1 MILNDVYDTASEDKK
16 PAVLSY
22 SGFLIIRLFDL
33 LWEKQG
39 LDFDD
44 IFVDPI
50 EKEQRES
57 ATIKVIIVVIRYKV

>member
-1 MILNDVYDTASEDKK
+1 MILNDAYDTASEDKK
-16 PAVLSY
+16 PVVLSY

-57 ATIKVIIVVIRYKV
+57 ATIKVIIVVMRYKV

>member
-1 MILNDVYDTASEDKK
+1 M
-16 PAVLSY
+16 
-22 SGFLIIRLFDL
+22 RLFDL

-57 ATIKVIIVVIRYKV
+57 ATIKFIIVVIRYKV